1 MIGFNT
7 DALDTLVKKIE
18 ETSRANAKRVKT
30 LTPTE
35 RGLEILSALL
45 EEGRITAQVPEVYIG
60 GAGDEQDVFRSLW
73 DQGLIQFRHYNYPK
87 DDPCPTPASCRKGH
101 LCQLSEKGLTVHGDK
116 LWDIFQVANKGIKRF
131 PPDITRDEWNTAML
145 YEIQVGVT
153 WGMFYTKNHGGKYWE
168 TRWEQYKKRK

>member
-1 MIGFNT
+1 MKKLVLLRHGESTWNKENRFTGWT
-7 DALDTLVKKIE
+7 DVD
-18 ETSRANAKRVKT
+18 
-30 LTPTE
+30 
-35 RGLEILSALL
+35 
-45 EEGRITAQVPEVYIG
+45 
-60 GAGDEQDVFRSLW
+60 
-73 DQGLIQFRHYNYPK
+73 
-87 DDPCPTPASCRKGH
+87 
-101 LCQLSEKGLTVHGDK
+101 LSEKGLTVHGDK